1 MVKLLQINAR
11 KNHRTQ
17 MNMLILAA
25 LLTHYPTVFNTY
37 FEQVIDGW
45 NRLLQKNSAN
55 GFPNA
60 TKWYIELFYTT

>member
-1 MVKLLQINAR
+1 
-11 KNHRTQ
+11 

-25 LLTHYPTVFNTY
+25 LLTHYPAVFNTY

-45 NRLLQKNSAN
+45 NHLLQKNSAN

-60 TKWYIELFYTT
+60 TKWYIELFCTT

>member
-1 MVKLLQINAR
+1 
-11 KNHRTQ
+11 

-45 NRLLQKNSAN
+45 NHLLQKNSAN

-60 TKWYIELFYTT
+60 IKWYIELFYTT